1 MLKLYSKFPNSS
13 KLIIKI
19 PKLIKLKNNI
29 RGNKKKIRIYD
40 IGLSWVK
47 WVPKKN
53 YQTQPKAQNK
63 ILTQPTNTSPKHQV
77 GLD

>member
-29 RGNKKKIRIYD
+29 RGNKKKNSYIWYRVEL
-40 IGLSWVK
+40 GQMGAKKKKKKKLS
-47 WVPKKN
+47 N
-53 YQTQPKAQNK
+53 ST
-63 ILTQPTNTSPKHQV
+63 
-77 GLD
+77 

>member
-1 MLKLYSKFPNSS
+1 MNYCNSYNMLKLYSKFPNSS

-29 RGNKKKIRIYD
+29 RGNKNKILIYD

-47 WVPKKN
+47 WVPKKLKKKKKKLSN
-53 YQTQPKAQNK
+53 ST
-63 ILTQPTNTSPKHQV
+63 
-77 GLD
+77 

>member
-29 RGNKKKIRIYD
+29 RGNKKKILIYD
-40 IGLSWVK
+40 IGLCWVK
-47 WVPKKN
+47 WVPKEKKKKTIKLN
-53 YQTQPKAQNK
+53 LRLK
-63 ILTQPTNTSPKHQV
+63 IKF
-77 GLD
+77 

>member
-29 RGNKKKIRIYD
+29 RGNKKKILIYD

-47 WVPKKN
+47 WVPKKKTIKLN
-53 YQTQPKAQNK
+53 LRLK
-63 ILTQPTNTSPKHQV
+63 IKF
-77 GLD
+77 

>member
-1 MLKLYSKFPNSS
+1 MNYCNSYNMLKLYSKFPNSS

-29 RGNKKKIRIYD
+29 RGNKKKILIYN

-47 WVPKKN
+47 WVPKKKKKTIKLN
-53 YQTQPKAQNK
+53 LRLK
-63 ILTQPTNTSPKHQV
+63 IKF
-77 GLD
+77 